1 MLKKV
6 TSFFALLGFLV
17 VAANAQDV
25 TVDKVKFNS
34 LRDYWVEIEIQL
46 TCNGNSAPD
55 ARSDKFL
62 ENIKVKPYLAYPK
75 GESADEFVYFTS
87 EVEILVMEQ
96 RDKNN
101 VYFYLPG
108 AVMKR
113 DRLKYPK
120 YFYVELEINGE
131 IVPPS
136 KSAFK
141 GIDLT
146 SIPNM
151 KSMTESGADLNKDVL
166 LPHYYT
172 PFEQMKGVR
181 DLPVFRRTDAPLD

>member
-1 MLKKV
+1 MFHKS
-6 TSFFALLGFLV
+6 TSLFALFVLLLT
-17 VAANAQDV
+17 AASAQDV

-55 ARSDKFL
+55 ARSSKFL
-62 ENIKVKPYLAYPK
+62 ENIKIKPYLAYPK
-75 GESADEFVYFTS
+75 GDSADEFVYFTS
-87 EVEILVMEQ
+87 EVEVLVMEQ

-113 DRLKYPK
+113 DGLKYPK
-120 YFYVELEINGE
+120 FYYIELEVNGTV
-131 IVPPS
+131 VPPTNN
-136 KSAFK
+136 AYK

-151 KSMTESGADLNKDVL
+151 KSMTEAGAEMNEDVL
-166 LPHYYT
+166 LPVYYT
-172 PFEQMKGVR
+172 PAEQLRSVR
-181 DLPVFRRTDAPLD
+181 DLPVFRRSDPQR

>member
-1 MLKKV
+1 MLP
-6 TSFFALLGFLV
+6 L
-17 VAANAQDV
+17 ANAQDV

-55 ARSDKFL
+55 ARSSKFL
-62 ENIKVKPYLAYPK
+62 ENVKVKPYLAYPK
-75 GESADEFVYFTS
+75 GESTEEFVYFTS
-87 EVEILVMEQ
+87 EVEVLIMEQ

-108 AVMKR
+108 AVMER
-113 DRLKYPK
+113 DGLKYPK
-120 YFYVELEINGE
+120 FYYIELEVNGQ
-131 IVPPS
+131 IVPPTND
-136 KSAFK
+136 AFK

-151 KSMTESGADLNKDVL
+151 KSMTESGAAVNEDVL
-166 LPHYYT
+166 LPVYYA
-172 PFEQMKGVR
+172 PAEQRKGAR
-181 DLPVFRRTDAPLD
+181 ELPLFRRTDPEL

>member
-1 MLKKV
+1 MLFKI
-6 TSFFALLGFLV
+6 TSIVALFTLLV
-17 VAANAQDV
+17 SAASGQDV
-25 TVDKVKFNS
+25 TVDKVKFNA

-55 ARSDKFL
+55 ARDSKFL
-62 ENIKVKPYLAYPK
+62 ENIVVKPYLAYGK
-75 GESADEFVYFTS
+75 GDSADEFVYFTS

-113 DRLKYPK
+113 DGLKYPK
-120 YFYVELEINGE
+120 YYYIELEVNGE
-131 IVPPS
+131 IVPPTNN
-136 KSAFK
+136 AFK
-141 GIDLT
+141 GVDLT

-151 KSMTESGADLNKDVL
+151 KSMTESGAAINEDVL
-166 LPHYYT
+166 LPVYYT
-172 PFEQMKGVR
+172 PAEQLRGVR
-181 DLPVFRRTDAPLD
+181 DLPVFRRSDPQR